1 MAAVSER
8 FGPGTKSEASNEGAL
23 KLLLCDKCFATA
35 RTEGEWFSSTLLQYT
50 QDTVKK
56 GRKKK
61 EYAHKGVQVRLEPVE
76 SRTPLLPLLPLQP
89 LPLPL
94 PLPLHLPLPLLLLLH
109 LPLPLLLHLPLPLPL
124 LPLPLPLPLLHLPLP
139 L

>member
-1 MAAVSER
+1 MSER

-61 EYAHKGVQVRLEPVE
+61 EYAHKGVQVSRQPDK
-76 SRTPLLPLLPLQP
+76 SRTPLL

-94 PLPLHLPLPLLLLLH
+94 NLPLL
-109 LPLPLLLHLPLPLPL
+109 LPLPLLLHLPLLLPL
-124 LPLPLPLPLLHLPLP
+124 LL
-139 L
+139 